1 MISNGSQRAWQRFSR
16 ECLDIVGYEGLAG
29 EQDLAGYSI
38 AGKKPQAVLVPGSI
52 SQVSQILALAHDCRT
67 AVVPAGSGTRLNL
80 GGEPRRDY
88 AALSLRR
95 LGRVI
100 DYQPANMTLE
110 VEAGITLEEIQKITG
125 EKGQW
130 LPLDPP
136 LSKTTTA
143 GGLIAAN
150 LSGPMRH
157 SQGTPRDLLIGI
169 KVVQADGTIIKGGGR
184 VVKNVAGYDLPRLYC
199 GSFGTL
205 GVIVEACF
213 KVRPKPEKEEI
224 VCLSFTSLTAA
235 MEFFFRLWNS
245 ELEPLFVEL
254 SNFSPFAPET
264 APGFYFLTLS
274 FGGIDE
280 ELEYQLDWLRRQLS
294 SNVRELKQFSSEERG
309 RIKQTFCDFPVSGS
323 APARFKTSLL
333 PSKIEAFVKEIES
346 QALKSN
352 LTVLCQ
358 AHVAS
363 GIVYGRLAE
372 AAMADS
378 ASGYIARLRSFAQS
392 LGGNLVIEELDRGI
406 RNKLDV
412 SKGPPASF
420 RLTRAIKENLDPR
433 DILGADSSWEV

>member
-1 MISNGSQRAWQRFSR
+1 MTSNGTQAAWQRFSR
-16 ECLDIVGYEGLAG
+16 ECHGILGYEGLGG

-38 AGKKPQAVLVPGSI
+38 NGEKPQAVLFPGSI
-52 SQVSQILALAHDCRT
+52 SQVSQILALAQDCRT
-67 AVVPAGSGTRLNL
+67 PVVPAGSGTRLNP
-80 GGEPRRDY
+80 GGEPRCDY

-95 LGRVI
+95 LSRVI

-125 EKGQW
+125 EKAQW

-150 LSGPMRH
+150 RSGPMRH

-264 APGFYFLTLS
+264 APGFYVLTLG
-274 FGGIDE
+274 FGGIGE
-280 ELEYQLDWLRRQLS
+280 EIEYQLDWLRRQLS
-294 SNVRELKQFSSEERG
+294 SDFRELEQVSSEERG
-309 RIKQTFCDFPVSGS
+309 RIKQTLCDFPVSGS
-323 APARFKTSLL
+323 ALARFKTSLL
-333 PSKIEAFVKEIES
+333 PSKIEAFLREIES
-346 QALKSN
+346 GALKSN

-358 AHVAS
+358 SHVAS
-363 GIVYGRLAE
+363 GIVHARVGKM
-372 AAMADS
+372 AMIDS
-378 ASGYIARLRSFAQS
+378 ACEYIVRLRSCAES
-392 LGGNLVIEELDRGI
+392 LGGSLVIQERDPSI
-406 RNKLDV
+406 RNKANV
-412 SKGPPASF
+412 SKEPQPSF
-420 RLTRAIKENLDPR
+420 RLARTIKKKLDPR
-433 DILGADSSWEV
+433 GILGADSSWEV